1 MIKLDARNLSCP
13 EPLLMLK
20 NAIKKNKAGEDICL
34 LLSSQNALENC
45 KRFAQKAGY
54 TVSVAEAEYG
64 YQLVMKV

>member
-20 NAIKKNKAGEDICL
+20 NAIKKNKQGEDICL

-45 KRFAQKAGY
+45 KRFAEKAKY
-54 TVSVAEAEYG
+54 SVTITETDFG
-64 YQLVMKV
+64 YQLDLRV

>member
-20 NAIKKNKAGEDICL
+20 KAIKQNKGENICL

-45 KRFAQKAGY
+45 KRFAEKAKY
-54 TVSVAEAEYG
+54 TVSVAEADYG
-64 YQLVMKV
+64 YQLVIKAL

>member
-20 NAIKKNKAGEDICL
+20 NAIKKNKQSEEICL

-45 KRFAQKAGY
+45 KRFAEKAGF

-64 YQLVMKV
+64 YQLVMKA

>member
-20 NAIKKNKAGEDICL
+20 NAIKKNKQGEDICL

-45 KRFAQKAGY
+45 KRFAEKSKY
-54 TVSVAEAEYG
+54 TVSVAEADYG
-64 YQLVMKV
+64 YQLVMKA

>member
-20 NAIKKNKAGEDICL
+20 NAIKKTKAGEDICL

-45 KRFAQKAGY
+45 KRFAEKSKY
-54 TVSVAEAEYG
+54 NVTVAQAEYG
-64 YQLVMKV
+64 YQLVMKK